1 MKKRI
6 KRLIAGISVLAVA
19 AGSVILSAFGLN
31 AGAASS
37 EPTVTSFATKNQLM
51 TVFDLDGSNDTVGL
65 IYFGIMD
72 YTDNRLCWYI
82 AGKDNGI
89 SGDNVILLVK
99 DRVSL
104 IDTPYYYSRIPF
116 LDIREDGISKDETNF
131 TSEEQALM
139 NTTRIDSSKDK
150 LLYSL
155 KGTYGG
161 NAIYAGTNNNVKVD
175 LASYPTTEF
184 WLRTEFDSD
193 YAL

>member
-51 TVFDLDGSNDTVGL
+51 TVFDLDGNNDTVGL
-65 IYFGIMD
+65 IYFGTMD
-72 YTDNRLCWYI
+72 YTDNTRLCWYI

-104 IDTPYYYSRIPF
+104 IDTSYFYSRIPF
-116 LDIREDGISKDETNF
+116 LDMREDVISKDDTNY
-131 TSEEQALM
+131 TSE
-139 NTTRIDSSKDK
+139 
-150 LLYSL
+150 
-155 KGTYGG
+155 
-161 NAIYAGTNNNVKVD
+161 
-175 LASYPTTEF
+175 
-184 WLRTEFDSD
+184 
-193 YAL
+193 